1 MLLLA
6 RSPAEPRIIRSMRPL
21 ILLTAFAS
29 TLLAQERPN
38 ILFLFSDDHALNAI
52 SAYGGPLKDLA
63 PTPNID
69 RLATDGAVFTRSYC
83 GNSICGP
90 SRATILTGKHSHIN
104 GFPDN
109 DNARFDGSQTTFPK
123 LLQKA
128 GYQTSII
135 GKWHL
140 VSQPTGFDH
149 WEILSD
155 QGNYYNPDFISPA
168 GKEHEEGYCTDII
181 TDKALAWLE
190 SRDKSKPFVLM
201 CQHKAPH
208 RNWSPALRHLDLFKD
223 VTLPEPATLFDDYAG
238 RSSTLKEQ
246 EMSIARNISWGHDM
260 KFKGENLFPDHF
272 TREGGN
278 GEYQRMTAEQKQ
290 AWDATRDAENEA
302 FIADMKAGKL
312 KGDEV
317 TRWKYQ
323 RYLKDYLR
331 CVRAV
336 DENVGRML
344 DYLEKSGLAK
354 NTLVIYSSD
363 QGFYLGEHGW
373 YDKRWMFEESLA
385 MPFLVRWPG
394 IVKPGTKNYTLIQN
408 IDYAPTFLE
417 AAGVKVPDT
426 VQGKSLV
433 PVLKG
438 ETPADWRKAI
448 YYFYSG
454 EPTHRVAAHDGV
466 RTDRYKL
473 MFFPKTKEWNLF
485 DLEKDP
491 QEMKSVHD
499 DPAYGTV
506 LAEMQ
511 KTYDEQRRQYRMNPA
526 TVPANR
532 FGEAWWKPRH
542 QQKVTLAKQGGH
554 KLVFIGDSITQGWE
568 GHGKSIWDKYYA
580 HRNALNLG
588 FSGDRT
594 EHVLWR
600 LMNGELENVDPK
612 LFVLMI
618 GTNNTGH
625 RQDPPEQTAD
635 GIKLILELLQDRK
648 PNARILLLSVFPR
661 DEKPGGKQRQLNDA
675 INVRIKP
682 FADGGKVHWLNLTD
696 TFLAQ
701 DGTLPKET
709 MPDFLH
715 PQAAGYEKWAK
726 AIESRIALLTGT
738 PEVQ

>member
-1 MLLLA
+1 
-6 RSPAEPRIIRSMRPL
+6 MRPL
-21 ILLTAFAS
+21 ILLAALAAPVLFA
-29 TLLAQERPN
+29 AERPN
-38 ILFLFSDDHALNAI
+38 ILFIFSDDHALNAI

-63 PTPNID
+63 PTPNLD
-69 RLATDGAVFTRSYC
+69 RIARDGAIFTRSYC

-90 SRATILTGKHSHIN
+90 SRATVLTGKHSHIN

-109 DNARFDGSQTTFPK
+109 DGSRFDGSQTTFPK

-128 GYQTSII
+128 GYQTSLI

-149 WEILSD
+149 WEILPG
-155 QGNYYNPDFISPA
+155 QGSYYNPEFVSA
-168 GKEHEEGYCTDII
+168 TGRKREQGYCTDVI
-181 TDKALAWLE
+181 TDKAIAWLE
-190 SRDKSKPFVLM
+190 GRDKTKPFVLM

-223 VTLPEPATLFDDYAG
+223 VTFPEPPTLFDNYEG
-238 RSSTLKEQ
+238 RSGTLKEQ
-246 EMSIARNISWGHDM
+246 QMSIARDISWGHDM
-260 KFKGENLFPDHF
+260 KFKGQNLFPEDF
-272 TREGGN
+272 TSQGAN

-290 AWDATRDAENEA
+290 AWDEKREPENEA

-312 KGDEV
+312 KADDV
-317 TRWKYQ
+317 TRWKHQ

-331 CVRAV
+331 TVRAV
-336 DENVGRML
+336 DEGVGRVL
-344 DYLEKSGLAK
+344 DYLDKSGLAE

-373 YDKRWMFEESLA
+373 YDKRWMFEESLS
-385 MPFLVRWPG
+385 MPFIARWPG
-394 IVKPGTKNYTLIQN
+394 VVKPGLRSEALIQN

-417 AAGVKVPDT
+417 AAGVAIPASI
-426 VQGKSLV
+426 QGKSLL

-438 ETPADWRKAI
+438 ETPADWRKSI

-454 EPTHRVAAHDGV
+454 ERTHRVAAHDGV
-466 RTDRYKL
+466 RSERHKL
-473 MFFPKTKEWNLF
+473 MHFPATKEWNLF

-491 QEMKSVHD
+491 QELKSVHD
-499 DPAYGTV
+499 DPAYAPV
-506 LAEMQ
+506 LAEMK
-511 KTYDEQRRQYRMNPA
+511 KTYEEQRKNYHVSQA
-526 TVPANR
+526 TIPANR
-532 FGEAWWKPRH
+532 FGEAWWKTRH
-542 QQKVTLAKQGGH
+542 EEKVKLAKKGGYD
-554 KLVFIGDSITQGWE
+554 LVFIGDSITQGWE
-568 GHGKSIWDKYYA
+568 GGGKATWDKYYA

-594 EHVLWR
+594 EQVLWR

-625 RQDPPEQTAD
+625 RQDDPEMTAD

-648 PNARILLLSVFPR
+648 PDAKVLLLSIFPR
-661 DEKPGGKQRQLNDA
+661 GAKPEEPLRQLNDQ
-675 INVRIKP
+675 INARIKS
-682 FADGGKVHWLNLTD
+682 FADGERVQWLEVSDAFLDDEKV
-696 TFLAQ
+696 LA
-701 DGTLPKET
+701 KEI

-715 PQAAGYEKWAK
+715 PNDVGYAIWAK
-726 AIESRIALLTGT
+726 VIEKHIAKLTGT
-738 PEVQ
+738 PEVE

>member
-1 MLLLA
+1 MRPLLLLA
-6 RSPAEPRIIRSMRPL
+6 ALAPAL
-21 ILLTAFAS
+21 FA
-29 TLLAQERPN
+29 AERPN

-63 PTPNID
+63 PTPNLD
-69 RLATDGAVFTRSYC
+69 RIAKDGAVFTRSYC

-128 GYQTSII
+128 GYQTSLI

-140 VSQPTGFDH
+140 VTQPTGFDH
-149 WEILSD
+149 WEILPG
-155 QGNYYNPDFISPA
+155 QGSYYNPDFITAA
-168 GKEHEEGYCTDII
+168 GQKRETGYCTDLI

-208 RNWSPALRHLDLFKD
+208 RNWSPALRHLGLFKD
-223 VTLPEPATLFDDYAG
+223 ADLPEPATLFDNYEG
-238 RSSTLKEQ
+238 RSSTLQRQ
-246 EMSIARNISWGHDM
+246 EMSIARDFHWGHDM
-260 KFKGENLFPDHF
+260 KFHGQPEFPEHF
-272 TREGGN
+272 LGGIPN
-278 GEYQRMTAEQKQ
+278 GEYARMSPEQKK
-290 AWDATRDAENEA
+290 AWDAAYAPENEA
-302 FIADMKAGKL
+302 FIAAVKAGKL
-312 KGDEV
+312 KGDAI

-331 CVRAV
+331 TVRAV

-344 DYLEKSGLAK
+344 DYLDKSGLAK

-394 IVKPGTKNYTLIQN
+394 VVKPGTRNDALIQN

-417 AAGVKVPDT
+417 AAGVPVPAT
-426 VQGKSLV
+426 IQGKSLL

-438 ETPADWRKAI
+438 ETPADWRKAV
-448 YYFYSG
+448 YYYYSG
-454 EPTHRVAAHDGV
+454 EATHRVAAHDGV
-466 RTDRYKL
+466 RTARHKL
-473 MFFPKTKEWNLF
+473 MHFPATEEWNLF

-491 QEMKSVHD
+491 QEMKSLHD
-499 DPAYGTV
+499 DPAYAPV
-506 LAEMQ
+506 LAEMK
-511 KTYDEQRRQYRMNPA
+511 KTYTEQRLEYRMSPA
-526 TVPANR
+526 TVPAHR
-532 FGEAWWKPRH
+532 FAENWWKPRH
-542 QQKVTLAKQGGH
+542 EQKVKLAKQGGH
-554 KLVFIGDSITQGWE
+554 DLVFIGDSITQGWE
-568 GHGKSIWDKYYA
+568 GPGKAVWDKYYA
-580 HRNALNLG
+580 HRKSLNLG

-648 PNARILLLSVFPR
+648 PDAKVLLLSIFPR
-661 DEKPGGKQRQLNDA
+661 APKPEDGLRQLNDQ
-675 INVRIKP
+675 INARIKT
-682 FADGGKVHWLNLTD
+682 FADGERVHWLD
-696 TFLAQ
+696 VSDAFLDDDRVLA
-701 DGTLPKET
+701 KEI

-715 PQAAGYEKWAK
+715 PNDTGYAIWAK
-726 AIESRIALLTGT
+726 VMEAQIARLSGT
-738 PEVQ
+738 PEVR